1 MSRRNRWIV
10 VTVLILIVIAII
22 LFLNPC
28 GSQMVSELRSDIA
41 QGKISNPLATKKKD
55 APRPSA
61 AANVPAANKPES
73 DKAVETK
80 PAAEEVDTA
89 PPIKLSANEEIP
101 NVAVCAT
108 ANFPTEAKPYVRQA
122 VVTVRLI
129 VDKYGKVRSVSP
141 LSVEFPQEVA
151 EDVLPA
157 MRKAFIAAGS
167 RAFGAKRCPPHIVN
181 GQNVGYAIEVPLQY
195 KQKN

>member
-1 MSRRNRWIV
+1 MSRRTRWTV
-10 VTVLILIVIAII
+10 VTVSILIAIAII

-28 GSQMVSELRSDIA
+28 GSQMVSELRTDIA
-41 QGKISNPLATKKKD
+41 QGKISNPLAEKKKD
-55 APRPSA
+55 APKTNTATSIPAPS
-61 AANVPAANKPES
+61 KPEPG
-73 DKAVETK
+73 KAVETK
-80 PAAEEVDTA
+80 PVVEEVDTA
-89 PPIKLSANEEIP
+89 PPVKLSTNEEIP
-101 NVAVCAT
+101 NVAICAS
-108 ANFPTEAKPYVRQA
+108 ANFPSEAKPHVRQA

-151 EDVLPA
+151 EDILPA

-167 RAFGAKRCPPHIVN
+167 RAFGAKRCPPHVVN